1 MNKKLINGVLIASLM
16 AGGAASFTSCSDY
29 DDDINNLQ
37 GQIDGINTKVSELQT
52 MIQNG
57 KVISSVVKTDDGI
70 AITIDGTTYN
80 ITNGKNGE
88 NGTAWTIG
96 TDGYWYKD
104 GVKTDNKA
112 IGTDGANGTADSGIY
127 YVPQENGFFAIF
139 KDGKKVEDTTISW
152 KSETTVTGKGITA
165 VYTGNKLTLSGVE
178 GTTKDVV
185 IDLGTPVGSIA
196 FVPSVMSEAVAYPTT
211 DKPFY
216 HVATYFD
223 ETKYVA
229 ATKVFTPQTGF
240 NKSNVVDLVYRVNPD
255 NAFIADNAN
264 YSFIN
269 RMVTSRAV
277 GDKENLLNVVE
288 ANAANGEINLSASI
302 NVTALSTKAGEE
314 NIAALSMWNGQA
326 NTISDYIQVSST
338 AVTPMLVDSI
348 PTTKTTTTPKTAV
361 TKGIYERTQAI
372 VANGETSAFIQQFV
386 PLAATD
392 YAATLVYNS
401 EAGVNLKDI
410 PGLFVDGKGFLTDLG
425 FSGISYSFS
434 LPKEYLSDDT
444 QKTNQQAFVT
454 LDGTVLKIN
463 TENLTGAL
471 TQAIGRTPV
480 VRIDAF
486 LTNNNGEAKLVAS
499 AYIKIQIT
507 EKVVNAE
514 DQPNIN
520 GTIPVGKESY
530 EYKDLSDKNTLV
542 GQMPWMDVNNVIYG
556 ETGLKASNFWDYYG
570 GDKDEYTVEIST
582 IKGGKPV
589 VLNKNTAVPTGT
601 AYTDSKVAG
610 IEVTTLLNSGDTQ
623 TSNIAVNINEN
634 ILTQNTYDNIGG
646 KGAQYTVKV
655 IIPSDDKKM
664 LGDVVLTQVFYV
676 KETCQAYGFNN
687 LYYAG
692 TVDGNE
698 NVVVTKG
705 RLNADKNWELSMQI
719 SEVFEMI
726 TNKAGVKENIFQYFD
741 DVNNAKAIAFSLDPT
756 DQKGVAFDAANNVI
770 SLNAPLTSPTLFA
783 HMKYVVTLDN
793 GETCTFKFNVEFINP
808 FIAGTAATVT
818 LDGNAIGAV
827 TTETAPSVSVVEAA
841 TPDNKVFAWDGTAKK
856 LALVAANAGKYNV
869 AEPTVAFDFVK
880 DKAYEAFAGQ
890 LDEKSTFE
898 IDATSGVVTYDNQ
911 GAVLQNN
918 HNLTVKATVTFA
930 DLSVVTVNIP
940 LTIEK

>member
-16 AGGAASFTSCSDY
+16 VGGAASFTSCKDY

-37 GQIDGINTKVSELQT
+37 GQIDGVNAKVSELQT

-57 KVISSVVKTDDGI
+57 KTISNVVKTEDGI

-80 ITNGKNGE
+80 ITNGKDGNS
-88 NGTAWTIG
+88 TAWTIG
-96 TDGYWYKD
+96 ADGYWYEN
-104 GVKTDNKA
+104 GQKTDNKA
-112 IGTDGANGTADSGIY
+112 IGTDGANGEY

-139 KDGKKVEDTTISW
+139 QDGKKVEDTTIAW
-152 KSETTVTGKGITA
+152 KGTTTVTGKGITA

-196 FVPSVMSEAVAYPTT
+196 FVPSVMSNAVAYPTT

-216 HVATYFD
+216 HVATYLD

-229 ATKVFTPQTGF
+229 GTKLFTPQTGF

-255 NAFIADNAN
+255 NAFVADNAN

-269 RMVTSRAV
+269 RMVTSRAT
-277 GDKENLLNVVE
+277 GDKENLLNVVKAE
-288 ANAANGEINLSASI
+288 AANGEINLSASI

-326 NTISDYIQVSST
+326 NTISDYIQVSSD
-338 AVTPMLVDSI
+338 AVTPIIVDSI
-348 PTTKTTTTPKTAV
+348 PTTKTTTTPKTAI
-361 TKGIYERTQAI
+361 TKGIYNRTQAI

-386 PLAATD
+386 PLTATD

-410 PGLFVDGKGFLTDLG
+410 PGLFVSGKGFLTELG

-434 LPKEYLSDDT
+434 LPKEYLSNDT

-463 TENLTGAL
+463 TANLTGAL

-486 LTNNNGEAKLVAS
+486 LTNNKGEAKLVAS

-514 DQPNIN
+514 DQPDIN
-520 GTIPVGKESY
+520 GTIPVAKEY
-530 EYKDLSDKNTLV
+530 FEYKNLSDVNTLV

-570 GDKDEYTVEIST
+570 GANKQYTVEIST
-582 IKGGKPV
+582 FKGGKPV
-589 VLNKNTAVPTGT
+589 VLNTNNAVPTGS
-601 AYTDSKVAG
+601 AYTDNKVPG
-610 IEVTTLLNSGDTQ
+610 IEVTTLLNNGDTQ
-623 TSNIAVNINEN
+623 TSNIAVNINEKV
-634 ILTQNTYDNIGG
+634 LTQNTYDNKDG

-655 IIPSDDKKM
+655 IIPSNDKKM

-676 KETCQAYGFNN
+676 KETCQPYGFNN
-687 LYYAG
+687 LYFAG
-692 TVDGNE
+692 TVDGHE

-705 RLNADKNWELSMQI
+705 RLNGAGNWELSMQI

-726 TNKAGVKENIFQYFD
+726 TNNAGDKENIFQYFD
-741 DVNNAKAIAFSLDPT
+741 DVNNAKAIAFSLNPDPQT
-756 DQKGVAFDAANNVI
+756 GVAFADNVI
-770 SLNAPLTSPTLFA
+770 SLNAPLKTPTLFA
-783 HMKYVVTLDN
+783 PMKYVVTLDN
-793 GETCTFKFNVEFINP
+793 NETCTFYFNVEFINP

-818 LDGNAIGAV
+818 LNGNEIGAV
-827 TTETAPSVSVVEAA
+827 TAETAPSVNVVEAA
-841 TPDNKVFAWDGTAKK
+841 APANKVFAWDATAKK
-856 LALVAANAGKYNV
+856 FALVAANADKYNV
-869 AEPTVAFDFVK
+869 AEPTVVFDFVK

-890 LDEKSTFE
+890 LDAKSTFKV
-898 IDATSGVVTYDNQ
+898 DATTGVVTFNNQ
-911 GAVLQNN
+911 GAQLQNN

-940 LTIEK
+940 LTIAK